1 MSEELPWTQD
11 DSWIALWLEQ
21 GAPIIFDG
29 VFTIKELEKIPDFQ
43 LVTPPQEV
51 MQLPRKGAQPWENV
65 ETDLRDLCERAL
77 ERLKQKIS
85 KRRILLRPQFQDYD
99 PPWNILAVLSLFMRR
114 IISRHCSSL
123 NLQSFKKTKQKQQQ
137 KQHDKPPDA
146 SVNIQQQQH
155 D

>member
-1 MSEELPWTQD
+1 MELNLKGMAWRLVK
-11 DSWIALWLEQ
+11 ALVNRPHITRIRIVFQ
-21 GAPIIFDG
+21 I
-29 VFTIKELEKIPDFQ
+29 FTIKELEKIPDFQ

-99 PPWNILAVLSLFMRR
+99 PYTMDHSCDAVSLYEKDHF
-114 IISRHCSSL
+114 SPL
-123 NLQSFKKTKQKQQQ
+123 KLDEPPELQ
-137 KQHDKPPDA
+137 
-146 SVNIQQQQH
+146 
-155 D
+155 